1 MCICYQGATN
11 RSKAPKDAESFMKAE
26 VYVSLS
32 TINESLELVTEHL
45 EKLKLAGVLF
55 PELTEIRRTALEQL
69 RSEINVSATNTLYT
83 RECETAH
90 QLEQQRLTL
99 ESRLKQTEEGQSE
112 PN

>member
-1 MCICYQGATN
+1 
-11 RSKAPKDAESFMKAE
+11 MKAE

-45 EKLKLAGVLF
+45 EKLKVAGVLF

-69 RSEINVSATNTLYT
+69 RSEINASAANVLYT
-83 RECETAH
+83 HECETAH

-99 ESRLKQTEEGQSE
+99 ESSLNAEEGGQSE

>member
-1 MCICYQGATN
+1 
-11 RSKAPKDAESFMKAE
+11 MKAE

-69 RSEINVSATNTLYT
+69 RSEINASATNALYT

-99 ESRLKQTEEGQSE
+99 ESRLNAEERGTE
-112 PN
+112 